1 MSGYDK
7 MAELLDEFGADEILG
22 ALMRSLSDDELN
34 DNAEFIA
41 RMFDFDFESGE

>member
-22 ALMRSLSDDELN
+22 GTY
-34 DNAEFIA
+34 A
-41 RMFDFDFESGE
+41 RAFG